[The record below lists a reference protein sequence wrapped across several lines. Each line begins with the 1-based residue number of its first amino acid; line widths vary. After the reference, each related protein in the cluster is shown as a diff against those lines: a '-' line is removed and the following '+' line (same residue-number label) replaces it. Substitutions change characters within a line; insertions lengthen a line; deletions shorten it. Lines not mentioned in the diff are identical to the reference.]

1 MSSLARTKHP
11 KIVLGVVG
19 AAIAVPVLGITIS
32 LAGASANAP
41 AQTIT
46 QDVSMEE
53 SAQDTASV
61 QHETVPTVASGV
73 VVELLPAQ
81 SPLPDPLAPE
91 PTRDSAPSVSAIEE
105 PTSEPKA
112 TATPAAPKIEK
123 VTPPVVT
130 EQVVNEPKTVKKTTQ
145 VAGGW
150 TAPVV
155 NPGTV
160 SLRAPQLTSG
170 QNVTL
175 TVACSP
181 SANCVINGDQLTM
194 TEGTHVTV
202 TYRAKATSTHT
213 AWATTIRS

>member
-213 AWATTIRS
+213 AWTTIIRS

>member
-105 PTSEPKA
+105 PTSEPGR
-112 TATPAAPKIEK
+112 TPFL
-123 VTPPVVT
+123 
-130 EQVVNEPKTVKKTTQ
+130 
-145 VAGGW
+145 G
-150 TAPVV
+150 
-155 NPGTV
+155 PGY
-160 SLRAPQLTSG
+160 LRVFEL
-170 QNVTL
+170 
-175 TVACSP
+175 
-181 SANCVINGDQLTM
+181 
-194 TEGTHVTV
+194 
-202 TYRAKATSTHT
+202 
-213 AWATTIRS
+213 